1 MDHISGSLLRII
13 LQLLPS
19 LLAQVEIGKGHE

>member
-1 MDHISGSLLRII
+1 MEHITGPLLRIV

-19 LLAQVEIGKGHE
+19 LLAQIEIGKGHE